1 VSLLLSSLL
10 WLVEVVIALKTSDV
24 VGARAIQP
32 SYSDI
37 DISAPDMAQAV
48 CALIRPAPS
57 SRRRPGQNRFSFD

>member
-24 VGARAIQP
+24 VGARSIQP

-37 DISAPDMAQAV
+37 DISEPDMTQAV
-48 CALIRPAPS
+48 YALIRQAPS